1 MCIVA
6 DLKQIKFC
14 ILELSG
20 IKKKKIPSVWLHLR
34 MQDPLMQ
41 SVNWTHF
48 HLESM
53 RNSPSLSIVFQ
64 V

>member
-20 IKKKKIPSVWLHLR
+20 IKKKKNPICVVASADAGPTNAECQLDSFPPGVY
-34 MQDPLMQ
+34 
-41 SVNWTHF
+41 
-48 HLESM
+48 EE
-53 RNSPSLSIVFQ
+53 
-64 V
+64 